1 MSYLEKAAAFNITEE
16 LFHHLENEI
25 PLHENLF
32 RVGSEKYYELFREA
46 RDLYYEGL
54 IDLEG
59 TDKYLIEETDIGEFA
74 EYEGQIVPLDCPM
87 IEDDDGIEEEKK
99 DPPIGKPMK
108 GGPKKFYVYVRTPDG
123 GVKKVTWGDTTGLK
137 VRLNN
142 PEARKS
148 FAARHQCSKQKDRTK
163 AAYWACHTPRYAKQ
177 LGLSGGGNFF
187 WAIPF
192 MIMFMPYIDEVIF

>member
-32 RVGSEKYYELFREA
+32 RVGSKKYFDLFREA
-46 RDLYYEGL
+46 RNLYFEGL
-54 IDLEG
+54 IDLND

-74 EYEGQIVPLDCPM
+74 EFEGQIVPLDCPM
-87 IEDDDGIEEEKK
+87 IEMDELDEEDEKN
-99 DPPIGKPMK
+99 PPLNKPK
-108 GGPKKFYVYVRTPDG
+108 RGGPKKFYVYVKKPDG
-123 GVKKVTWGDTTGLK
+123 GIKKVTWGDTTGLS
-137 VRLNN
+137 VRMND

-148 FAARHQCSKQKDRTK
+148 FAARHRCHMQKDRTK
-163 AAYWACHTPRYAKQ
+163 AAYWACNTPRYSKQ

-187 WAIPF
+187 W
-192 MIMFMPYIDEVIF
+192 

>member
-25 PLHENLF
+25 PLNENLF

-87 IEDDDGIEEEKK
+87 IEDDDEIEEEKK

-137 VRLNN
+137 VRMND

-148 FAARHQCSKQKDRTK
+148 FAARHKCHLQKDRTS
-163 AAYWACHTPRYAKQ
+163 AAYWACNTPRYAKQ

-187 WAIPF
+187 W
-192 MIMFMPYIDEVIF
+192 